1 MVQNNFGKQMKTK
14 MINKRYGEEWKK
26 KTNDFIKLKSQ
37 IHNTKNCIQKLRSF
51 LSSLLI
57 LAAFDKSIN

>member
-1 MVQNNFGKQMKTK
+1 MKKKQM
-14 MINKRYGEEWKK
+14 N
-26 KTNDFIKLKSQ
+26 FIKLKSQ
-37 IHNTKNCIQKLRSF
+37 IHNTKNCIQKKLRSF

>member
-37 IHNTKNCIQKLRSF
+37 IHNMYQKLYTEATIFSEF
-51 LSSLLI
+51 I
-57 LAAFDKSIN
+57 INISCFW